1 MTIEQSE
8 QHTNPFA
15 SNVQPLASALA
26 TKSRIPLSIVSFDM
40 TLPQSRQHMDATA
53 FGSVLL
59 GRILANQFGVPAQLS
74 YPPEGLVCRMNVPVM
89 HAHAA

>member
-59 GRILANQFGVPAQLS
+59 GDFNCFRLVGWPDLAT
-74 YPPEGLVCRMNVPVM
+74 
-89 HAHAA
+89 AANGRACQIQ